1 MWRVAITVF
10 RPYRP
15 RLGDTLGRAFE
26 GGAVFE
32 IVLMQMTKT
41 MTKTTDTNLMI
52 MTMVLQIRMVRECYW
67 KSLGANFQCNDDDYQ
82 MNQRLRDEMRRDGVF
97 VSIIITRISSFS
109 PPHCGVYMTT
119 SYVTNREEF
128 FQGGRVSSSMITSY
142 IRDYILVCYTQIYCR
157 S

>member
-52 MTMVLQIRMVRECYW
+52 MTMVLQIRMVRKCYW
-67 KSLGANFQCNDDDYQ
+67 KSLGPDFQ
-82 MNQRLRDEMRRDGVF
+82 
-97 VSIIITRISSFS
+97 
-109 PPHCGVYMTT
+109 
-119 SYVTNREEF
+119 
-128 FQGGRVSSSMITSY
+128 
-142 IRDYILVCYTQIYCR
+142 
-157 S
+157 

>member
-32 IVLMQMTKT
+32 IVLMQMTKKT

-52 MTMVLQIRMVRECYW
+52 MTIVLQIKMVRKCYW
-67 KSLGANFQCNDDDYQ
+67 KSLGPDFQ
-82 MNQRLRDEMRRDGVF
+82 
-97 VSIIITRISSFS
+97 
-109 PPHCGVYMTT
+109 
-119 SYVTNREEF
+119 
-128 FQGGRVSSSMITSY
+128 
-142 IRDYILVCYTQIYCR
+142 
-157 S
+157 

>member
-41 MTKTTDTNLMI
+41 TDTNLMI
-52 MTMVLQIRMVRECYW
+52 MTMVLQIRMVRKCYW
-67 KSLGANFQCNDDDYQ
+67 KSLGPDFQ
-82 MNQRLRDEMRRDGVF
+82 
-97 VSIIITRISSFS
+97 
-109 PPHCGVYMTT
+109 
-119 SYVTNREEF
+119 
-128 FQGGRVSSSMITSY
+128 
-142 IRDYILVCYTQIYCR
+142 
-157 S
+157 

>member
-41 MTKTTDTNLMI
+41 TDTNLMI
-52 MTMVLQIRMVRECYW
+52 MTMVLQIKMVRKRYW
-67 KSLGANFQCNDDDYQ
+67 KSLGADFQ
-82 MNQRLRDEMRRDGVF
+82 
-97 VSIIITRISSFS
+97 
-109 PPHCGVYMTT
+109 
-119 SYVTNREEF
+119 
-128 FQGGRVSSSMITSY
+128 
-142 IRDYILVCYTQIYCR
+142 
-157 S
+157 